1 MFRLIRR
8 LPFFRLYAIAQTVL
22 LARRHFQQL
31 SPADRRRLAELVRR
45 GRGMNQGERDELR
58 RLLAKL
64 EPRAFLAAAAQA
76 FSPIGGFRSFGGR
89 RGR

>member
-22 LARRHFQQL
+22 LARRHFRQL
-31 SPADRRRLAELVRR
+31 TPADRHRLAELVRR
-45 GRGMNQGERDELR
+45 GRGMDPRERDELR
-58 RLLAKL
+58 GLLAKL
-64 EPRAFLAAAAQA
+64 EPRAFLAAAAEA
-76 FSPIGGFRSFGGR
+76 LSPIGGLRSFGAR